1 MQQENGM
8 TNDDRAA
15 GNEPT
20 DETAAGSP
28 QSRAGS
34 DGLIQFVSTK
44 GTQVA
49 GRHRD
54 KAERIAET
62 VCDLELAC
70 EGAFG
75 IVTLLNGRAA
85 NWHRTQAQAAA
96 VTVCHRPIA
105 WLRNWRNVFRDIR
118 WRWTL
123 KVL

>member
-1 MQQENGM
+1 MEANFCKVLM
-8 TNDDRAA
+8 SLNRAIA
-15 GNEPT
+15 P
-20 DETAAGSP
+20 
-28 QSRAGS
+28 SRRR
-34 DGLIQFVSTK
+34 K
-44 GTQVA
+44 
-49 GRHRD
+49 
-54 KAERIAET
+54 
-62 VCDLELAC
+62 
-70 EGAFG
+70 G

>member
-1 MQQENGM
+1 MGLSP
-8 TNDDRAA
+8 RVR
-15 GNEPT
+15 GNLVDSGERVLP
-20 DETAAGSP
+20 EGSIP
-28 QSRAGS
+28 ARAGEP
-34 DGLIQFVSTK
+34 LINCEACF
-44 GTQVA
+44 
-49 GRHRD
+49 RD
-54 KAERIAET
+54 RVYPRA
-62 VCDLELAC
+62 
-70 EGAFG
+70 G